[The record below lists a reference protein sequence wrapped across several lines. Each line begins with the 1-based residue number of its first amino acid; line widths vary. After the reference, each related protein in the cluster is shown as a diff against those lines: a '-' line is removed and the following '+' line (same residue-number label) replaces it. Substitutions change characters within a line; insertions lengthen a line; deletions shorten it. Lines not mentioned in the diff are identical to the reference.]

1 MTVGGRLTDIFGRR
15 YFMLTGAAF
24 GAVGALVGATGQSIP
39 QMIASGTLMGI
50 GGGFQE
56 IVFACVQEIVP
67 NSYRLF
73 ILGKTPPTPKLLMRC

>member
-39 QMIASGTLMGI
+39 QMIGSGILMGI

-73 ILGKTPPTPKLLMRC
+73 ILGRYSPSLKSPP